1 MNGEY
6 LAQRLTRPNGPYASL
21 TVVDS
26 TESTNVDLDRMRPP
40 DRTVLIARQQTA
52 GEGRRSRSWTSPPG
66 GLYVSIHYVP
76 GVPPYRLPWLTL
88 LAGVAL
94 VNVSLSVGVAAVL
107 KWPNDLL
114 LGPGR
119 RKGAGVL
126 ATTSGNGVVLGI
138 GLNVQPVRAEVAPG
152 GLEPT
157 SLAEEGA
164 AELDLTELAA
174 RLLLELD
181 RWEAPWRAAD
191 GDPFASGLHEEYRRH
206 CVTLGQ
212 EVRVELTES
221 SFEGTARYL
230 ETDGTLVV
238 RDSQGNDRSVPAGDV
253 VHLRTSTQ
261 GEMRRP

>member
-1 MNGEY
+1 MGVDGDY
-6 LAQRLTRPNGPYASL
+6 LAQRLTQPTGPYAGL

-26 TESTNVDLDRMRPP
+26 TESTNADLDRQRPP

-66 GLYVSIHYVP
+66 GLYVSIYYAP
-76 GVPPYRLPWLTL
+76 GVPGHRLPWLTL

-94 VNVSLSVGVAAVL
+94 VNVSMSTGVPAVL

-114 LGPGR
+114 LGPDR

-126 ATTSGNGVVLGI
+126 ATTSQNGVVLGI
-138 GLNVQPVRAEVAPG
+138 GLNVQPVAAELAPG
-152 GLEPT
+152 GLQPT
-157 SLAEEGA
+157 SLAAEGA
-164 AELDLTELAA
+164 DELDLTVLAE
-174 RLLLELD
+174 RLLVELD

-191 GDPFASGLHEEYRRH
+191 GDPFASGLHEEYRKH

-212 EVRVELTES
+212 EVRVELGDG

-238 RDSQGNDRSVPAGDV
+238 RDADGHDRSVPAGDV
-253 VHLRTSTQ
+253 VHLRAAT
-261 GEMRRP
+261 